1 MIIEDYN
8 INAVHTF
15 QVRTLKELN
24 FKTRVT
30 LSNNSNTNSKYTT
43 AYKINLRVYKNKEQ
57 TFSLYENICTIE
69 PQDKIIIDCQ
79 EFDKDINSD
88 SIFIF
93 IFIPNSHIG
102 QIYDHDKIKI
112 NREELWYLMTA
123 QDHYVEYY
131 NDFGFSSGVLYQC
144 GAFNYKKF
152 SKESTTI
159 IQAPKCYV
167 SENIN
172 TYISLVN
179 TSLSDAYQEK
189 AILKCALNNEKYEQ
203 IISWTEE
210 IAPYEAKL
218 LNIREILLKSNLSLK
233 ELDFSCFYAV
243 SNNVT
248 LLPLVINHNR
258 STNTLAVEHSLPP
271 NYYGSNIIGIQR
283 AQVIK
288 SLYNSNIFT

>member
-1 MIIEDYN
+1 MLIEDYN

-43 AYKINLRVYKNKEQ
+43 SYKINLRVYKNKEQ
-57 TFSLYENICTIE
+57 TFSFYENIYSLE
-69 PQDKIIIDCQ
+69 PQEKVVIDCQ

-93 IFIPNSHIG
+93 IFMPIRFLE
-102 QIYDHDKIKI
+102 QVYDHDKIKI
-112 NREELWYLMTA
+112 NRSELWYLMTA

-131 NDFGFSSGVLYQC
+131 NDLGFSSGVLYQC

-159 IQAPKCYV
+159 IQAPKCYI

-172 TYISLVN
+172 TYISLIN
-179 TSLSDAYQEK
+179 TSLSDIYHEK
-189 AILKCALNNEKYEQ
+189 AILKCALNNEKYDQ

-210 IAPYEAKL
+210 VEPFEAKL
-218 LNIREILLKSNLSLK
+218 LNIREILLKSNVALK

-248 LLPLVINHNR
+248 LLPLVINHNKI
-258 STNTLAVEHSLPP
+258 THTLAVEHSLPP
-271 NYYGSNIIGIQR
+271 NYYGSNIIGKQR
-283 AQVIK
+283 STVIK
-288 SLYNSNIFT
+288 NLFSSNIFN